1 MIRSLFKSFYDGNI
15 DVIAEQ
21 IVKHNAE
28 FSYNRNLD
36 GVYEEY
42 LNQKTFLRTLI
53 KNSDIDDKDDT
64 HNLLDGHKVSACIT
78 CAIIKVRLIT
88 NSHIED
94 DINNDRYI
102 LDKTFRLNEQ
112 VALLSGLSCL
122 LEYMADDKENLYTN
136 ETDKTKTCLRFP
148 KTSYEER
155 STYLDSLIRALHYSN
170 IFSTVNPLLLS
181 NIFFLIE
188 KYHRQNIELI
198 KLKNKKDI

>member
-1 MIRSLFKSFYDGNI
+1 MIRTLFESFYNGNVDI
-15 DVIAEQ
+15 IAKQ
-21 IVKHNAE
+21 IIKNNSD

-53 KNSDIDDKDDT
+53 KNSDIDDMENNT
-64 HNLLDGHKVSACIT
+64 HILLDGHKVSACIT

-88 NSHIED
+88 NNHIED
-94 DINNDRYI
+94 DFDNNKYV

-122 LEYMADDKENLYTN
+122 LEYMADNKKNLYIDESDN
-136 ETDKTKTCLRFP
+136 TKTRLIFP
-148 KTSYEER
+148 ETSYEER
-155 STYLDSLIRALHYSN
+155 SSYLDSLIRALHYSN
-170 IFSTVNPLLLS
+170 VFSTVNPLLLS

-188 KYHRQNIELI
+188 KYHRQSIELAR
-198 KLKNKKDI
+198 LKKC

>member
-1 MIRSLFKSFYDGNI
+1 MIRTLFESFYNGNV
-15 DVIAEQ
+15 DVIAKQ
-21 IVKHNAE
+21 IIKSNSD

-53 KNSDIDDKDDT
+53 KNSDINDT
-64 HNLLDGHKVSACIT
+64 ENSTHILLDGHKVSACIT

-88 NSHIED
+88 NNHIED
-94 DINNDRYI
+94 DFDNNKYV

-122 LEYMADDKENLYTN
+122 LEYMADNKKNLYIDESDN
-136 ETDKTKTCLRFP
+136 TKTRLIFP
-148 KTSYEER
+148 ETSYEER
-155 STYLDSLIRALHYSN
+155 SSYLDSLIRALHYSN
-170 IFSTVNPLLLS
+170 VFSTVNPLLLS

-188 KYHRQNIELI
+188 KYHRQSIELAR
-198 KLKNKKDI
+198 LKNVR

>member
-1 MIRSLFKSFYDGNI
+1 MIRTLFESFYNGNVDI
-15 DVIAEQ
+15 IAKQ
-21 IVKHNAE
+21 IIKSNSD

-53 KNSDIDDKDDT
+53 KNSDIDDMENST
-64 HNLLDGHKVSACIT
+64 HILLDGHKVSACIT

-88 NSHIED
+88 NNHIED
-94 DINNDRYI
+94 DFDNNKYV

-122 LEYMADDKENLYTN
+122 LEYMADNKKNLYIDESDN
-136 ETDKTKTCLRFP
+136 TKTRLIFP
-148 KTSYEER
+148 ETSYEER
-155 STYLDSLIRALHYSN
+155 SSYLDSLIRALHYSN
-170 IFSTVNPLLLS
+170 VFSTVNPLLLS

-188 KYHRQNIELI
+188 KYHRQSIELAR
-198 KLKNKKDI
+198 LKKC